1 MDHENTCRADMLC
14 QKICASRKRKANC
27 LIFCHYLMIEK
38 QASGQERE
46 IGERSS
52 CRILFIL
59 LSPSLSREVLSWYQK
74 SEQNNY
80 LLFSL
85 FPVSTFKS
93 SIVSPDWEIPIG
105 SAVPLMGRKI
115 ATFLSRGMATP
126 QAHRLVMLGAAL
138 WHSRINVENDGM
150 VPFRARLISQQKA

>member
-1 MDHENTCRADMLC
+1 MLC

-27 LIFCHYLMIEK
+27 LISCHYLMIEK
-38 QASGQERE
+38 QASGQECE
-46 IGERSS
+46 IGEQSS

-59 LSPSLSREVLSWYQK
+59 LSPSLSREVLSRYQK
-74 SEQNNY
+74 SEQNNC

-85 FPVSTFKS
+85 FSVSTFRS
-93 SIVSPDWEIPIG
+93 SVVSPDWEIPIG

-138 WHSRINVENDGM
+138 WRSRINVENDGM
-150 VPFRARLISQQKA
+150 VSFRARLISQQKA